1 MTKRTTTR
9 SELTQS
15 VHDRYWED
23 QRLAAIGKTVLL
35 VDGGDDRDV
44 LEAFL
49 FRRSPSFATRAGTHP
64 DAYGL
69 VDRDTWTAAEVAE
82 LNAAEPRL
90 VGHQRPGGVLFG
102 CRGIAPVVYWR
113 GCSPRRTGFERKG
126 AETRRRKK
134 AKREIEV
141 HSWSPLTTRW
151 MPCLTCRSPKLTT
164 SASRRLHRRR

>member
-35 VDGGDDRDV
+35 VEGGDDRDV

-49 FRRSPSFATRAGTHP
+49 FRRSPSFATRVRIVPAGGRGKVLARLKNTFPAGTHP

-102 CRGIAPVVYWR
+102 CRGIAPVV
-113 GCSPRRTGFERKG
+113 
-126 AETRRRKK
+126 
-134 AKREIEV
+134 
-141 HSWSPLTTRW
+141 
-151 MPCLTCRSPKLTT
+151 
-164 SASRRLHRRR
+164 